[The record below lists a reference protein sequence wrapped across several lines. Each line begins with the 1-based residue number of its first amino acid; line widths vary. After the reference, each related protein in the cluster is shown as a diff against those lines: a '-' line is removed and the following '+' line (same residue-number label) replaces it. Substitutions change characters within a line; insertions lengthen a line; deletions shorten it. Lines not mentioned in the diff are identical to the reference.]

1 MPSRSVSWPLRISIV
16 REPGGPLI
24 DRGFGLIYDVDRNI
38 TWLQDANYARTGGRS
53 RDGQMTW
60 DDAMSWVASLDIFGV
75 KGWRLP
81 TALNRDGSGPCTG
94 WGCRDSEFGHLV
106 HGPWTTSPGQVT
118 YRNFDASTIYWTS
131 TESSPTEA
139 HGFYFYTMR
148 QGTMPKNPFRNGT
161 IDDVD
166 KPLVPV
172 LAWPV
177 HDGDVAEH
185 LSGWRLRIG
194 SIHVGL
200 MVGRPG

>member
-81 TALNRDGSGPCTG
+81 TALNRDGSAPAPAGAAGT
-94 WGCRDSEFGHLV
+94 
-106 HGPWTTSPGQVT
+106 
-118 YRNFDASTIYWTS
+118 ASSAIS
-131 TESSPTEA
+131 CMA
-139 HGFYFYTMR
+139 RGR
-148 QGTMPKNPFRNGT
+148 QGR
-161 IDDVD
+161 
-166 KPLVPV
+166 
-172 LAWPV
+172 
-177 HDGDVAEH
+177 
-185 LSGWRLRIG
+185 
-194 SIHVGL
+194 
-200 MVGRPG
+200 GR